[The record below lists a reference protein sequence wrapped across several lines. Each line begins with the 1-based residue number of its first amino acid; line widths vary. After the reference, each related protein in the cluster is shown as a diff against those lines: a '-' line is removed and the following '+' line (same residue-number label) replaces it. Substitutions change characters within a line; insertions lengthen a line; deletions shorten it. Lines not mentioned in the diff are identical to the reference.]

1 MKNRIRLLRIVLSAG
16 LVVAVPTHLPAQA
29 TRPSQIAEER
39 QMADRLYEAGK
50 TEEAKAIYQR
60 LAPSFPEDFEFN
72 KRLAYCFFIS
82 PKKQLAE
89 AARYYARAYRLNPKD
104 PEVEMNLGKTY
115 SWLKQYKA
123 AIPIFQRIIARDPD
137 NPDAWLELARA
148 QNYDGQVP
156 AAGAT
161 YQSYLER
168 WFNDREVR
176 LEFAAFLSW
185 NMQFEAALEHYR
197 SVLKVDP
204 NNFKARLGEAEVL
217 AWQGKL
223 PEGLQAYDNL
233 LRRLPRR
240 YEVLRGKAFVLL
252 WLQRYEE
259 ASKLFAEVNQQ
270 KAPDADIQEALRQI
284 ARWREEEPLL
294 QAQAQLDALRQQID
308 AAMAQNNLTR
318 AIALLQQAIP
328 RAPDDSSLRFR
339 LGLAY
344 FWNRQLTEA
353 IETLGKLSAEQP
365 ENLDALRA
373 LGNAQVEAN
382 RFADAAATFGRY
394 LERSPDP
401 AVRLSR
407 AQVFSWSGKYAEAI
421 TDYQQVLPSEPD
433 NFEAALGLAQA
444 VSWQGQHETALE
456 LFEAILQRRP
466 GNRDA
471 LLGKAQILY
480 WSGSV
485 EKALAV
491 LEPMRETWP
500 EDREIASVLQS
511 VREAEHQL
519 ALQQTAPQR
528 VPDIEDLIRKYQEML
543 AQNPT
548 DSNALQMLGDLYFQ
562 KNDYG
567 QAVPYYEQA
576 LAQQPADTPLRLK
589 AAKTASWNRDY
600 PRAIGLYQDLVARD
614 PDNRE
619 YRIELAKSMGSTGRN
634 AESMEQYREILKRNP
649 NDLEARLALARV
661 LSWDKQ
667 LDESVQE
674 YARVLQADP
683 GNRDALIERA
693 RILSWK
699 GELQTAMN
707 LYDDLLIRTPED
719 RDVRLGKAQT
729 LYWSGRSRE
738 AKEILK
744 EMQAKYPE
752 DQDVALTAA
761 GVQAA
766 LGRPGRALRQLSELD
781 KLQPGNSDVESMRR
795 SIRQDLRPSLILG
808 FTPSVDIY
816 DLKIYSSTGTLY
828 FSPAPQVRSYVFAGV
843 TPSNDLNNSQTGR
856 EMLFGSYGR
865 VTDRLLLRG
874 EIGSNSATSG
884 SEGAIG
890 GGGATFYVSDHMQVD
905 FDVSR
910 RFINYIPRPVLLG
923 IHRLELR
930 TGWDWRPVRG
940 TTFHVDFYHQ
950 RYSDTNRNNGGNFS
964 FVRNLVRRE
973 RFELESGYAYSASGF
988 SKNIYSGF
996 FAPSQLQRHA
1006 VLLNLHGKVSPRVG
1020 FYFWGSLGGEQ
1031 VFRDPF
1037 RLDGTARFGWDVTLS
1052 NHFKFVTGYGYFA
1065 ISSIAT
1071 AGAYRTHTGYVTLEL
1086 RF

>member
-1 MKNRIRLLRIVLSAG
+1 MIIRIGFLRIVLGAG
-16 LVVAVPTHLPAQA
+16 LLVAGPTQLLAQA
-29 TRPSQIAEER
+29 TGSSQIAEER

-50 TEEAKAIYQR
+50 TEDAKAIYQR

-89 AARYYARAYRLNPKD
+89 AARYYARAYKLNPND
-104 PEVEMNLGKTY
+104 PDVERDLGKAY

-123 AIPIFQRIIARDPD
+123 AIPIFQRILARDPA

-148 QNYDGQVP
+148 QNYDGQIQ
-156 AAGAT
+156 AARTT

-185 NMQFEAALEHYR
+185 SKQPETALEQYR

-204 NNFKARLGEAEVL
+204 NNFKARLGEADVL

-223 PEGLQAYDNL
+223 QEGLQAYDNL
-233 LRRLPRR
+233 LRSVPKR

-252 WLQRYEE
+252 WLQRYED
-259 ASKLFAEVNQQ
+259 AGKLFAEVNLQ
-270 KAPDADIQEALRQI
+270 KPPDPEVQEAVRQI
-284 ARWREEEPLL
+284 ARWREEEPVR

-318 AIALLQQAIP
+318 AIELFQQAIR
-328 RAPDDSSLRFR
+328 RAPEDSSLRFR
-339 LGLAY
+339 LGQAY
-344 FWNRQLTEA
+344 FWNRQSAEA

-365 ENLDALRA
+365 ENLEVLRE
-373 LGNAQVEAN
+373 LGNAQMEATQ
-382 RFADAAATFGRY
+382 FAEAAATFGRY
-394 LERSPDP
+394 LQRSPDA
-401 AVRLSR
+401 AVRLNR
-407 AQVFSWSGKYAEAI
+407 AQVLSWSGKFEEAI
-421 TDYQQVLPSEPD
+421 SEYQQVLQSVPD
-433 NFEAALGLAQA
+433 NFDAALGLAQSL
-444 VSWQGQHETALE
+444 SWQGQHEKALE

-480 WSGSV
+480 WTGSI

-491 LEPMRETWP
+491 LETMRETWP
-500 EDREIASVLQS
+500 EDREVATLLQS
-511 VREAEHQL
+511 ARDAEHQL
-519 ALQQTAPQR
+519 ALQQTTPQR
-528 VPDIEDLIRKYQEML
+528 VPDLEELIRKYQEML

-548 DSNALQMLGDLYFQ
+548 DSNALQMLGDLSLQ
-562 KNDYG
+562 KNDYA
-567 QAVPYYEQA
+567 QAIPYYEQA
-576 LAQQPADTPLRLK
+576 LAQQPADTALRLK
-589 AAKTASWNRDY
+589 VATAASWNRDIS
-600 PRAIGLYQDLVARD
+600 RSIALYQDLVARD

-619 YRIELAKSMGSTGRN
+619 YRIELAKHMGSTGRN
-634 AESMEQYREILKRNP
+634 SESMEQYREVLTRIP
-649 NDLEARLALARV
+649 NDTEARLALARM
-661 LSWDKQ
+661 LSWNKQ
-667 LDESVQE
+667 LDESLQE
-674 YARVLQADP
+674 YARLLQADP

-693 RILSWK
+693 RVLSWK

-707 LYDDLLIRTPED
+707 LYDDLLIRSPED

-729 LYWSGRSRE
+729 LFWSGRSRE
-738 AKEILK
+738 AKEILE
-744 EMQAKYPE
+744 EMQAKFPE
-752 DQDVALTAA
+752 DRDVALTVA
-761 GVQAA
+761 GVHNA
-766 LGRPGRALRQLSELD
+766 LGRPDRALRQLSELD
-781 KLQPGNSDVESMRR
+781 RLQPGNSDVVSMRR

-828 FSPAPQVRSYVFAGV
+828 FNPAPQVRSYVFAGV
-843 TPSNDLNNSQTGR
+843 TPSMDVNNSQTGR
-856 EMLFGSYGR
+856 EVLFGSYGR

-884 SEGAIG
+884 SQGAIG
-890 GGGATFYVSDHMQVD
+890 GGGATVYVTDHMQVD

-910 RFINYIPRPVLLG
+910 RFLNYIPRPVLLG

-930 TGWDWRPVRG
+930 TGWDWRPVRD
-940 TTFHVDFYHQ
+940 TTFHIDLSHQ
-950 RYSDTNRNNGGNFS
+950 RYSDTNRNTGGNFS
-964 FVRNLVRRE
+964 FIRNLVRRE
-973 RFELESGYAYSASGF
+973 RFELESGYVYSASGF
-988 SKNIYSGF
+988 AKSINSGF
-996 FAPSQLQRHA
+996 FAPSRLQRHGA
-1006 VLLNLHGKVSPRVG
+1006 LLNLHGKLTPKIG

-1031 VFRDPF
+1031 LASDPF
-1037 RLDGTARFGWDVTLS
+1037 RLDGTARFAWDLTLS
-1052 NHFKFVTGYGYFA
+1052 NHFKFTTGYGYFA
-1065 ISSIAT
+1065 VSSIAT
-1071 AGAYRTHTGYVTLEL
+1071 GGAYKTHTGYVTLEL